1 MTTLTTLFNIFLE
14 GLATA
19 IREDKEIKGI
29 QIGNE
34 EVKLSVFADSMI
46 LYTEIPKEATRKL
59 LELLSEYS
67 RPAEYKINTQK
78 SLAFLYTNNDK
89 SGREIEETVSFT
101 IATKRIECLGINL
114 PKETKD
120 SHAESYKT
128 LIQEIKDDHIQMERN
143 TMFLD

>member
-14 GLATA
+14 VLATA

-59 LELLSEYS
+59 LDLIKPHSKCCFMS
-67 RPAEYKINTQK
+67 FSWYKINIQK
-78 SLAFLYTNNDK
+78 SLEFLCTN
-89 SGREIEETVSFT
+89 SEISEREL
-101 IATKRIECLGINL
+101 KN
-114 PKETKD
+114 
-120 SHAESYKT
+120 
-128 LIQEIKDDHIQMERN
+128 Q
-143 TMFLD
+143 